1 MRIGIDAR
9 LYGTKNGGIGRYTEE
24 LIRNLEQIDQN
35 NEYYIF
41 LAGDNFDDFQPAN
54 PKFHKVSADFKVY
67 GVFEQLLYPFLLNK
81 YKLDLVHFP
90 HFNVPLM
97 YSKRFIVTIHD
108 LIISH
113 YPSSRSTTLHPLLY
127 KAKLGAY
134 NLLIEKVAKKAY
146 KILTVSN
153 YTKQDIVKFLKASPE
168 QIIVVYNGV
177 DLPEANAGDN
187 CERILQEF
195 GISGKYLLYVG
206 SAYPHKNLEKLV
218 EAFSEIKKDYPQLQL
233 VLGGKNNFFYERLK
247 QSIETAEN
255 LAVIKDSII
264 FTDYLSDEKLACL
277 YKKAELYVFPSLI
290 EGFGIPPL
298 EAQTYGVPV
307 VSSNATCLPEILADS
322 ALYFDPNNT
331 ADMGEKISLALASS
345 DVRDELIKKGAQNI
359 KKYSW
364 RKMATEIHDLY
375 LHLH

>member
-9 LYGTKNGGIGRYTEE
+9 LYGTKHGGIGRYTEE
-24 LIRNLEQIDQN
+24 VIRNLEQIDQI
-35 NEYYIF
+35 NEYFIF
-41 LAGDNFDDFQPAN
+41 LARDNFNDYQPKN

-67 GVFEQLLYPFLLNK
+67 GIFEQLLYPFLLYK

-90 HFNVPLM
+90 HFNAPIM
-97 YSKRFIVTIHD
+97 YSKKFIVTIHD

-113 YPSSRSTTLHPLLY
+113 YPSSRATTLHPLLY

-134 NLLIEKVAKKAY
+134 NLLIQKVSKKAD

-153 YTKQDIVKFLKASPE
+153 YTKNDIVKFLKASPDK
-168 QIIVVYNGV
+168 IIVVYNGV
-177 DLPEANAGDN
+177 DLPDKSAGDN
-187 CERILQEF
+187 CEDILQEF
-195 GISGKYLLYVG
+195 GIVDKYLLYVG

-218 EAFSEIKKDYPQLQL
+218 EAFSVIKKDYPQLQFI
-233 VLGGKNNFFYERLK
+233 LGGKNSFFYERLK
-247 QSIETAEN
+247 QSVETTDN
-255 LAVIKDSII
+255 LAAIKDSII
-264 FTDYLSDEKLACL
+264 FTDYLSDAKLACL

-307 VSSNATCLPEILADS
+307 VSSNATCLPEILGDS
-322 ALYFDPNNT
+322 ALYFDPENIS
-331 ADMGEKISLALASS
+331 DMTGKICLALAST
-345 DVRDELIKKGAQNI
+345 DIRNELIKKGTDNI

-364 RKMATEIHDLY
+364 RKMAVEIHNLY
-375 LHLH
+375 LH